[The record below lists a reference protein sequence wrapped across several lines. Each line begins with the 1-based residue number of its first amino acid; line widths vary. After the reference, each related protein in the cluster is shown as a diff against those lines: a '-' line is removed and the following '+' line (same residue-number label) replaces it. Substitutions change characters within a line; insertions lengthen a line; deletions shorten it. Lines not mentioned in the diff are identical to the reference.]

1 MKLPPKLEKLTDLAG
16 MLVALVVDLALNIT
30 CFLLLA
36 PDMWTAIA
44 FACIGVMLV
53 LFVFKSWSK
62 GQKFAWVI
70 FVAVVFFFDYSFA
83 LEATRMQTV
92 AIQNQDSAE
101 SAYEEDFELKRLLAK
116 QKEVSAALV
125 DLQSQYREAM
135 RRETLEEL
143 DSQISKKEEEATYY
157 ERAYQARIQA
167 IDEKLLESS
176 KHVKMTSEGIFNAI
190 PRAYAAK
197 RYTELV
203 IYGFIFFGLQLIVVT
218 SIEPLN
224 KKKRKKSLRDIL
236 EMWVKSKKLPSIMP
250 SKPPVPRSPKST
262 PTVTSRVPAELSTI
276 PLESPAEEPP
286 KPVAKPATP
295 RTRVPLRDTNQPLWR
310 RVLTPIRDNELKAP
324 DAIAYE
330 TGASVDSISNFLA
343 AVATIKGPAG
353 SPLIYN
359 KADRWFLAYTKE
371 LVLTAVQ
378 QNTTLLTY
386 LKENPDVPKSN

>member
-92 AIQNQDSAE
+92 TIQNQDSTE
-101 SAYEEDFELKRLLAK
+101 SAYEEDFELKRLVAK
-116 QKEVSAALV
+116 QKETAAALV

-143 DSQISKKEEEATYY
+143 DSQISKKEEEANYY
-157 ERAYQARIQA
+157 EQAYQARMQA
-167 IDEKLLESS
+167 INEKLLESS

-190 PRAYAAK
+190 PSAYAAK

-203 IYGFIFFGLQLIVVT
+203 IYGLIFFGLQLIVVT

-236 EMWVKSKKLPSIMP
+236 EMWVKARKPAPVVPRKPS
-250 SKPPVPRSPKST
+250 SAPVPKATNIVASSAS
-262 PTVTSRVPAELSTI
+262 VE
-276 PLESPAEEPP
+276 PLISSAESPAKEPP
-286 KPVAKPATP
+286 EAVAKPVTA
-295 RTRVPLRDTNQPLWR
+295 RTKVPLRDSNQPLWQ
-310 RVLTPIRDNELKAP
+310 RVLTPIRDNELKTP

-330 TGASVDSISNFLA
+330 TGVAVDSVSSFLSA
-343 AVATIKGPAG
+343 AASIKGPAG
-353 SPLIYN
+353 RPLVYN
-359 KADRWFLAYTKE
+359 KADRWYLAYTKE
-371 LVLTAVQ
+371 LVIATV
-378 QNTTLLTY
+378 
-386 LKENPDVPKSN
+386 SNHSRITNSLQKGA

>member
-1 MKLPPKLEKLTDLAG
+1 MKLPPKLEKLTDFAG

-44 FACIGVMLV
+44 FACVGVMLV

-92 AIQNQDSAE
+92 TIQNQDSAE
-101 SAYEEDFELKRLLAK
+101 SAYEEDFELKRLIAK
-116 QKEVSAALV
+116 QKETAAALV

-143 DSQISKKEEEATYY
+143 DNQISKKEEEATYY
-157 ERAYQARIQA
+157 EQAYQARMRA

-224 KKKRKKSLRDIL
+224 KKQKKKTLRDIL
-236 EMWVKSKKLPSIMP
+236 EMWVKAKKLAPVAPRKPS
-250 SKPPVPRSPKST
+250 PVPSPKATNMVASSAS
-262 PTVTSRVPAELSTI
+262 VE
-276 PLESPAEEPP
+276 PLIRSAESPAEEPP
-286 KPVAKPATP
+286 KAVDKPVAT
-295 RTRVPLRDTNQPLWR
+295 RTKVPLRDSNQPLWQ

-330 TGASVDSISNFLA
+330 TGASVDSVSSFLS
-343 AVATIKGPAG
+343 AVASIKGPAG
-353 SPLIYN
+353 RPLVYN
-359 KADRWFLAYTKE
+359 KADRWYLAYTKE
-371 LVLTAVQ
+371 LVIATV
-378 QNTTLLTY
+378 
-386 LKENPDVPKSN
+386 SNHSRITNSLQKGA

>member
-1 MKLPPKLEKLTDLAG
+1 MKLPPKLEKLTDFAG

-92 AIQNQDSAE
+92 TIQNQDSTE
-101 SAYEEDFELKRLLAK
+101 SAYEEDFELKRLVAK
-116 QKEVSAALV
+116 QKETSAALV

-157 ERAYQARIQA
+157 ERAYQARMQA
-167 IDEKLLESS
+167 INEKLLESS

-224 KKKRKKSLRDIL
+224 KKKKKKKSLRDIL
-236 EMWVKSKKLPSIMP
+236 EMWVKTKKPAPVTPRKSSSAPIPKAINTVASSISAEP
-250 SKPPVPRSPKST
+250 LISST
-262 PTVTSRVPAELSTI
+262 
-276 PLESPAEEPP
+276 ESPAEEPL
-286 KPVAKPATP
+286 KAVAKPVVA
-295 RTRVPLRDTNQPLWR
+295 RTKVPLRDSNQPLWQK
-310 RVLTPIRDNELKAP
+310 VLTPIRDNELKAP

-330 TGASVDSISNFLA
+330 TGASVDSVSSFLS
-343 AVATIKGPAG
+343 AVASIKGPAG
-353 SPLIYN
+353 SPLVYN
-359 KADRWFLAYTKE
+359 KADRWYLAYTKE
-371 LVLTAVQ
+371 LVIATV
-378 QNTTLLTY
+378 
-386 LKENPDVPKSN
+386 SNHSRITNSLQKGA

>member
-1 MKLPPKLEKLTDLAG
+1 MKLPPKLEKLTDFAG

-92 AIQNQDSAE
+92 TIQNQDSAE
-101 SAYEEDFELKRLLAK
+101 SAYEEDFELKRLIAK
-116 QKEVSAALV
+116 QKETAAALV

-143 DSQISKKEEEATYY
+143 DNQISKKEEEATYY
-157 ERAYQARIQA
+157 EQAYQARMRA
-167 IDEKLLESS
+167 IDEKLLENS

-203 IYGFIFFGLQLIVVT
+203 VYGFIFFGLQLIVVT

-224 KKKRKKSLRDIL
+224 KKKKKKTLRDIL
-236 EMWVKSKKLPSIMP
+236 EMWVKAKKLAPVAPRKPSP
-250 SKPPVPRSPKST
+250 APSPKATNMVASSAS
-262 PTVTSRVPAELSTI
+262 VE
-276 PLESPAEEPP
+276 PLIRSAESPAEEPP
-286 KPVAKPATP
+286 KAVDKPVAT
-295 RTRVPLRDTNQPLWR
+295 RTKVPLRDSNQPLWQ

-330 TGASVDSISNFLA
+330 TGASVDSVSSFLS
-343 AVATIKGPAG
+343 AVASIKGPAG
-353 SPLIYN
+353 SPLVYN
-359 KADRWFLAYTKE
+359 KADRWYLAYTKE
-371 LVLTAVQ
+371 LVIATV
-378 QNTTLLTY
+378 
-386 LKENPDVPKSN
+386 SNHSRITNSLQKGA

>member
-1 MKLPPKLEKLTDLAG
+1 MKLPLKLEKLTDFAG

-92 AIQNQDSAE
+92 TIQNQDSAE
-101 SAYEEDFELKRLLAK
+101 SAYEEDFELKRLIAK
-116 QKEVSAALV
+116 QKETAAALV

-143 DSQISKKEEEATYY
+143 DNQISKKEEEATYY
-157 ERAYQARIQA
+157 EQAYQARMRA
-167 IDEKLLESS
+167 IDEKLLENS

-203 IYGFIFFGLQLIVVT
+203 VYGFIFFGLQLIVVT

-224 KKKRKKSLRDIL
+224 KKKKKKTLRDIL
-236 EMWVKSKKLPSIMP
+236 EMWVKAKKLAPVAPRKPSP
-250 SKPPVPRSPKST
+250 APSPKATNMVASSAS
-262 PTVTSRVPAELSTI
+262 VE
-276 PLESPAEEPP
+276 PLIRSAESPAEEPP
-286 KPVAKPATP
+286 KAVDKPVAT
-295 RTRVPLRDTNQPLWR
+295 RTKVPLRDSNQPLWQ

-330 TGASVDSISNFLA
+330 TGASVDSVSSFLS
-343 AVATIKGPAG
+343 AVASIKGPAG
-353 SPLIYN
+353 SPLVYN
-359 KADRWFLAYTKE
+359 KADRWYLAYTKE
-371 LVLTAVQ
+371 LVIATV
-378 QNTTLLTY
+378 
-386 LKENPDVPKSN
+386 SNHSRITNSLQKGA